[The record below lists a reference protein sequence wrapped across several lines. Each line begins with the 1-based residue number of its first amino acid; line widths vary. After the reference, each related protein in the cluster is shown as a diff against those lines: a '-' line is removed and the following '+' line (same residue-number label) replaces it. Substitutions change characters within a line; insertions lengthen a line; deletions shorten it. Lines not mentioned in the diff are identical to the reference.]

1 VSKANIFHHFE
12 NKEALY
18 IAVLQQASKEMSA
31 VLDDVRNPEST
42 TEEQIRQYSAQHL
55 MNLFKNRNVTRLI
68 LREMQNDAGQ
78 HNVNMARDVLGEN
91 FSRFVSL
98 IEVAQSENKI
108 KDNIP
113 ASVIAMSLVAGNV
126 FYFQV
131 HKLLDQ
137 FPELDGIELPQN
149 YSSAFTDILLNGVL
163 NN

>member
-31 VLDDVRNPEST
+31 VLDDARNPEST
-42 TEEQIRQYSAQHL
+42 TEEQIRQYSAHHL

-68 LREMQNDAGQ
+68 LREMQNDGGQ
-78 HNVNMARDVLGEN
+78 HNVNMVRDVLGEN

-98 IEVAQSENKI
+98 IEGAQSENKI

-113 ASVIAMSLVAGNV
+113 AAVIAMSLVAGNV